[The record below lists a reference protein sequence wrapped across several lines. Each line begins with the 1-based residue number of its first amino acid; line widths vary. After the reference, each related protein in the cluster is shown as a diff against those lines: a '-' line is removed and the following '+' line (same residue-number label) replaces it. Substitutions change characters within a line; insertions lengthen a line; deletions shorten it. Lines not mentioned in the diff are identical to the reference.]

1 MPQPIPSDDCFES
14 VIPRLIICG
23 LVLTLNY
30 ASAFA
35 NEMTDKAQWQI
46 EVSND
51 SPNGFKFSDA
61 YETHAMRVARIKQ
74 QEELSL
80 TAALVAPKRPE
91 AIDENY
97 PANRA
102 FGELLTL
109 DYRRFWQSAGQ
120 GNYHL
125 GSAVTIVGRFG
136 LDSMQ
141 ETFHDLLGY
150 RSVKDELVSTR
161 MNDAVMASGIV
172 EYRRPLKD
180 GRYFT
185 GTLELGTR
193 RNALSASVKKASTC
207 ESFDW
212 EYHGRL
218 ELVVNDEVV
227 SAEPVS
233 ADIRHVVPTLGFGFC
248 TKWRGYQV
256 RLIEEISLPRISS
269 DDSLYPM
276 VRLSVGL

>member
-1 MPQPIPSDDCFES
+1 M
-14 VIPRLIICG
+14 
-23 LVLTLNY
+23 LTLSC
-30 ASAFA
+30 ASAFG
-35 NEMTDKAQWQI
+35 NEIIGGAIWEMEIA
-46 EVSND
+46 ND

-61 YETHAMRVARIKQ
+61 YETHAMRVARIKG

-109 DYRRFWQSAGQ
+109 DYRRFWQSSGQ
-120 GNYHL
+120 GSYRL

-141 ETFHDLLGY
+141 EAFHDLLGY

-161 MNDAVMASGIV
+161 MNDAILASGIV
-172 EYRRPLKD
+172 EYRRPLED
-180 GRYFT
+180 STYFVSA
-185 GTLELGTR
+185 LELGTR
-193 RNALSASVKKASTC
+193 RNALSVSVNKVSACDK
-207 ESFDW
+207 FGW
-212 EYHGRL
+212 QFHGKL
-218 ELVVNDEVV
+218 EMVVNDEVV
-227 SAEPVS
+227 SAEPVN
-233 ADIRHVVPTLGFGFC
+233 ADIRHIVPTFGLGFC
-248 TKWRGYQV
+248 TNWRGYKV

-269 DDSLYPM
+269 DDSVYPM
-276 VRLSVGL
+276 VRLSVDF